1 MFSFTLK
8 LTHAIFFKIKVSGRS
23 SIKTCA
29 GIHKYNLSFFH
40 KKSCVKENIMKLK
53 IGPKVNILIFAAV
66 ILVGG
71 AALIFAISALKHD
84 GQVAIERYGTDMM
97 EVKKRHVKDLV
108 FSAYTIAKA
117 RVDAA
122 RDKNAIRKAYGDNV
136 KAVVNQAISVF
147 EANNMPDDF
156 RSLEERQTAAI
167 KVIDKMRWGIDGK
180 NYFWIQDMT
189 GHMVHHPLSSH
200 LNGQSLR
207 NFQDPDGVKL
217 FVEMERLARK
227 DGDGFV
233 DYKWPKPGF
242 DKPQDKIS
250 YVKLFTPWNWI
261 IGAGVYLEF
270 TEKEAQQ
277 DALRNIGSIRYG
289 KDNLDYFFIY
299 DSKGNCI
306 LMPTRPEAVG
316 KNEWDLKDSKGLYII
331 REFVKKADAN
341 TNGDFLSYFYNKPG
355 GSENIQKI
363 SYVRKLHEWDWYI
376 GTGTYTDDVDTA
388 IADEQEE
395 IGRNVKAAT
404 IKTLY
409 IVLGIMVLSV
419 VVSYFV
425 VAKGI
430 VAPLRNMINMLKD
443 IASGEG
449 DLTKRIID
457 NSGDETQE
465 LAEGFNRFIENI
477 QTMIAIIK
485 EDTGD
490 LTNSSSELADISDQL
505 NLSAEE
511 TSSRA
516 DSVTSASE
524 KMSLNMDSMAA
535 AMEQASSNIN
545 MVSAASEEM
554 NSTIA
559 EIAHNAEKARNMTT
573 EAVGQTEHASTQVK
587 DLGTAAKEIF
597 SVVETITDI
606 SSQVNLL
613 ALNATIEAARA
624 GEAGKGFAV
633 VANEIKELAN
643 QTADA
648 SSLIKERVTGI
659 QQSTEGTT
667 AEIIAITKVVEDIN
681 EIVSNIAAS
690 VEEQSATTN
699 EIAQNISQASVG
711 ISEVNENISEGSVMA
726 KGVSED
732 VAEVTTAAS
741 QIVDASRQVKNKA
754 AGLSELAETLAR
766 MMSKFKV

>member
-1 MFSFTLK
+1 
-8 LTHAIFFKIKVSGRS
+8 
-23 SIKTCA
+23 
-29 GIHKYNLSFFH
+29 
-40 KKSCVKENIMKLK
+40 MKLR
-53 IGPKVNILIFAAV
+53 IGPKVNSLIISAV

-71 AALIFAISALKHD
+71 AALIFSISALKHE
-84 GQVAIERYGTDMM
+84 GQVAVEKYGTDMM

-117 RVDAA
+117 RVDTA
-122 RDKNAIRKAYGDNV
+122 RDKNAIRKTYGDNV

-147 EANNMPDDF
+147 EANNTPDDM
-156 RSLEERQTAAI
+156 RSLKERQAAAV
-167 KVIDKMRWGIDGK
+167 KVIDKMRWGLDGK
-180 NYFWIQDMT
+180 NYFWIQDT
-189 GHMVHHPLSSH
+189 TLHMVHHPLSQH
-200 LNGQSLR
+200 LNGKSLK
-207 NFQDPDGVKL
+207 NFKDPDGVKL
-217 FVEMERLARK
+217 FVEMDRLSKK
-227 DGDGFV
+227 DGEGFV

-289 KDNLDYFFIY
+289 KNNLGYFFIY

-306 LMPTRPEAVG
+306 LMPNRPEAVG
-316 KNEWDLKDSKGLYII
+316 KNEWDLKDSKGLYIT
-331 REFVKKADAN
+331 RELIKKADASP
-341 TNGDFLSYFYNKPG
+341 NGDFLAYFFNKPG
-355 GSENIQKI
+355 GSEDIKKI

-376 GTGTYTDDVDTA
+376 GTGTYTDDVDAA
-388 IADEQEE
+388 ITDEQKE
-395 IGRNVKAAT
+395 IGHTVKAAT
-404 IKTLY
+404 IRTLS

-419 VVSYFV
+419 VGSYFI

-443 IASGEG
+443 IASGQG

-457 NSGDETQE
+457 TSGDETQE
-465 LAEGFNRFIENI
+465 LAEGFNLFIENI
-477 QTMIAIIK
+477 QTMIAKIK
-485 EDTGD
+485 GDTGD
-490 LTNSSSELADISDQL
+490 LTDASAELAGISDQL
-505 NLSAEE
+505 NSAAEE

-524 KMSLNMDSMAA
+524 EMSSNMNSMSS
-535 AMEQASSNIN
+535 AMEQASNNIN

-554 NSTIA
+554 TSTIL
-559 EIAHNAEKARNMTT
+559 EIAQNAEKARNITT
-573 EAVGQTEHASTQVK
+573 EAVGQTEHASAQVK
-587 DLGTAAKEIF
+587 DLGTAAKEIV
-597 SVVETITDI
+597 SVVEAITDI

-633 VANEIKELAN
+633 VANEIKELAS

-648 SSLIKERVTGI
+648 SSQIKERVTGI
-659 QQSTEGTT
+659 QKSTEGTT
-667 AEIIAITKVVEDIN
+667 NEIIAITKVVEDIN
-681 EIVSNIAAS
+681 EIVSTIAAA
-690 VEEQSATTN
+690 VEEQSSTTG

-711 ISEVNENISEGSVMA
+711 ISEVNENIAQGSVMA
-726 KGVSED
+726 KGVSGD
-732 VAEVTTAAS
+732 VAQVTTAAS
-741 QIVDASRQVKNKA
+741 QIVDASRQVKDKA
-754 AGLSELAETLAR
+754 AGLSGLAETLAQ

>member
-1 MFSFTLK
+1 
-8 LTHAIFFKIKVSGRS
+8 
-23 SIKTCA
+23 
-29 GIHKYNLSFFH
+29 
-40 KKSCVKENIMKLK
+40 MKLK
-53 IGPKVNILIFAAV
+53 IGSKVNSLIISAV

-71 AALIFAISALKHD
+71 AALIFSISALKD
-84 GQVAIERYGTDMM
+84 EGQIAIERYGNDMM
-97 EVKKRHVKDLV
+97 DVKKRHVKDLV

-147 EANNMPDDF
+147 EANNNPDDL
-156 RSLEERQTAAI
+156 RSLEERQADAI

-200 LNGQSLR
+200 LNGKSLR
-207 NFQDPDGVKL
+207 NFKDPDGVKL

-242 DKPQDKIS
+242 NKPQDKIS

-289 KDNLDYFFIY
+289 KNNLGYFFIY
-299 DSKGNCI
+299 DSKGTCI
-306 LMPTRPEAVG
+306 LMPTRPEAIG

-331 REFVKKADAN
+331 REMVKKAD
-341 TNGDFLSYFYNKPG
+341 TSTDGDFLSYFYNKPG
-355 GSENIQKI
+355 GSENIKKI

-376 GTGTYTDDVDTA
+376 GTGTYTDEVDAA
-388 IADEQEE
+388 IANEQEE
-395 IGRNVKAAT
+395 MGHNVKTAT
-404 IKTLY
+404 IKILS

-419 VVSYFV
+419 MVSYFV

-430 VAPLRNMINMLKD
+430 VTPLRNIINMLKD

-457 NSGDETQE
+457 TSGDETQE

-477 QTMIAIIK
+477 QDMISKIK
-485 EDTGD
+485 ADTEE
-490 LTNSSSELADISDQL
+490 LTQASSELTGISDHL
-505 NLSAEE
+505 NSAAEE
-511 TSSRA
+511 TSGRA

-524 KMSLNMDSMAA
+524 KMSSNMNSMSA
-535 AMEQASSNIN
+535 AMEQAAGNIN

-554 NSTIA
+554 NSTIS

-573 EAVGQTEHASTQVK
+573 EAVGQTEHASTQVE

-597 SVVETITDI
+597 TVVDTITEI

-633 VANEIKELAN
+633 VANEIKDLAN
-643 QTADA
+643 QTAAA
-648 SSLIKERVTGI
+648 SSKIKDRVTGI

-667 AEIIAITKVVEDIN
+667 AEITSIAKVVEDIN
-681 EIVSNIAAS
+681 EIVSTIAAA

-699 EIAQNISQASVG
+699 EIAQNISQASIG

-726 KGVSED
+726 QGVSQD
-732 VAEVTTAAS
+732 VAEVTTAAA
-741 QIVDASRQVKNKA
+741 QIVDASRQVKSKA
-754 AGLSELAETLAR
+754 GGLSGLAETLAQ